1 MKGLIII
8 MAMLVM
14 IAGMAWMAGC
24 KNPASVQIQPDYG
37 PIIEAG
43 TELLGA
49 EIAKADPV
57 RAVTVKLL
65 ALGVIDAEVVNLQRA
80 VNILSAELLKFT
92 ETAEDP
98 ALAEEITILIG
109 IFTFQGE
116 VTDEAAAYIKSAA
129 KGLVTGINKILLPGT

>member
-1 MKGLIII
+1 VKGLIII
-8 MAMLVM
+8 MAILALSV
-14 IAGMAWMAGC
+14 GMAGC
-24 KNPASVQIQPDYG
+24 KSGVGVQINPDYG
-37 PIIEAG
+37 PIIESG